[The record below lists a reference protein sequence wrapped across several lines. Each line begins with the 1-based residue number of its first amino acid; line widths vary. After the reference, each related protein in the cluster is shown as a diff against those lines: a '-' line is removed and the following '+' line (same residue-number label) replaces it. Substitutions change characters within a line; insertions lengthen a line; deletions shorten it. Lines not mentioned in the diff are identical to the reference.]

1 MKKVADCP
9 VVLVLEQ
16 ITARQ
21 KEYLLREKIAFIVD
35 GKQIYLPFMAA
46 YLQERC
52 DAEYIQESMKEVEFT
67 ILLTGIIV
75 VLIIYLFLG
84 DGMATLVP
92 CATIPVSLIGTFFA
106 LDALGMSI
114 NLLSL

>member
-9 VVLVLEQ
+9 VILVLEQ

-52 DAEYIQESMKEVEFT
+52 DAEKE
-67 ILLTGIIV
+67 
-75 VLIIYLFLG
+75 
-84 DGMATLVP
+84 
-92 CATIPVSLIGTFFA
+92 
-106 LDALGMSI
+106 
-114 NLLSL
+114 

>member
-1 MKKVADCP
+1 MEYLKRVLGIEVLYENKALEHLPNFISTRYDSQKVSLSGQKAVFLYPKTELEQVETLKKHLERVKKVADRP

-46 YLQERC
+46 YL
-52 DAEYIQESMKEVEFT
+52 
-67 ILLTGIIV
+67 
-75 VLIIYLFLG
+75 
-84 DGMATLVP
+84 
-92 CATIPVSLIGTFFA
+92 
-106 LDALGMSI
+106 
-114 NLLSL
+114 

>member
-1 MKKVADCP
+1 MKKVADRP

-52 DAEYIQESMKEVEFT
+52 DAEKKSDREE
-67 ILLTGIIV
+67 ILPSAQ
-75 VLIIYLFLG
+75 
-84 DGMATLVP
+84 M
-92 CATIPVSLIGTFFA
+92 
-106 LDALGMSI
+106 
-114 NLLSL
+114 LLR